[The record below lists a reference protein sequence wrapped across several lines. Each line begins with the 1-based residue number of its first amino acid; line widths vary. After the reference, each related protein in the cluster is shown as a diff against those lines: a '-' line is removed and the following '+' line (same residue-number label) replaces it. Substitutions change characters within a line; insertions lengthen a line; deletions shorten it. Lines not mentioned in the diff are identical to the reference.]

1 MPPFAKPEPTHVI
14 RPVLAA
20 VSLALSVAPAFAA
33 TPITGHWLT
42 AGKDSVVEIS
52 ECGQRLCGKVA
63 KLINPKPGRPTVDAN
78 NPNPKLRTRPIVGL
92 AILSDFADGGSEWDG
107 TIYDPRSGKSYK
119 SKVARNADGTL
130 KVQGCIAFFCQTQTW
145 TAAK

>member
-1 MPPFAKPEPTHVI
+1 MI
-14 RPVLAA
+14 RLALAA
-20 VSLALSVAPAFAA
+20 AALAVSTAPAAAA

-52 ECGQRLCGKVA
+52 ECGPRLCGKVA

-78 NPNPKLRTRPIVGL
+78 NPNPRLRARPIVGL
-92 AILSDFADGGSEWDG
+92 AILSDFTDAGSEWDG

-119 SKVARNADGTL
+119 SKVARNTDGTL

>member
-1 MPPFAKPEPTHVI
+1 MPPFAKPEPTRVI
-14 RPVLAA
+14 RPFLAAAVLAIIA
-20 VSLALSVAPAFAA
+20 ASANAAP
-33 TPITGHWLT
+33 PVTGQWVT
-42 AGKDSVVEIS
+42 AGKDSVVEIAP
-52 ECGQRLCGKVA
+52 CGPRICGKVA
-63 KLINPKPGRPTVDAN
+63 KLINPRPGRPTTDAN

-92 AILSDFADGGSEWDG
+92 AILSDFIDSGSEWDG

>member
-1 MPPFAKPEPTHVI
+1 MI
-14 RPVLAA
+14 RPVFTIVALL
-20 VSLALSVAPAFAA
+20 VSIAPALAS

-52 ECGQRLCGKVA
+52 ECGQRLCGKVSR
-63 KLINPKPGRPTVDAN
+63 LVNPKPGRPTVDAN
-78 NPNPKLRTRPIVGL
+78 NPNPALRKRPIVGL
-92 AILSDFADGGSEWDG
+92 AILSDFSDSGSDWDG
-107 TIYDPRSGKSYK
+107 TIYDPRSGKSYR

>member
-1 MPPFAKPEPTHVI
+1 MPPFAKPEQTCVI
-14 RPVLAA
+14 RPFLAA
-20 VSLALSVAPAFAA
+20 TLLIAAVPGSAA
-33 TPITGHWLT
+33 TPITGHWMT
-42 AGKDSVVEIS
+42 AGKDSIVEIS
-52 ECGQRLCGKVA
+52 DCGQRLCGKVS

-92 AILSDFADGGSEWDG
+92 AILSDFIDSGSEWDG

-145 TAAK
+145 TSAK